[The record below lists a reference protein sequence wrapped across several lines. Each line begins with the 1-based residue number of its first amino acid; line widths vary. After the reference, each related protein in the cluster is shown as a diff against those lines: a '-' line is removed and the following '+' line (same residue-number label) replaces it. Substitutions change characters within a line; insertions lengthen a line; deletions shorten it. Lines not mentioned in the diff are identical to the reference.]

1 MKKSKPPALASWML
15 DHLLWGGRNEALA
28 GDLLEEFQ
36 RRRSVAWYWR
46 QVIGAI
52 FASFSNEVR
61 ADWVMVWT
69 IVFTFVWVYALYA
82 IPPIAAQ
89 LPLPL
94 PVITRLLHYFST
106 HYRGTLIWYA
116 LPYALVDVL
125 PFLFHVAAPLAVYLV
140 VARNMN
146 IRSFAWGLCAAVLL
160 SAVLGIV
167 PFQPVLDFLSQH
179 GLAYYWV
186 QLWKLYE
193 VAVMRQFV
201 PLLAAMWVAQS
212 RKKKI
217 AQPAIIAS

>member
-1 MKKSKPPALASWML
+1 MTQSKPPALAAWML

-36 RRRSVAWYWR
+36 QRRSVTWYWR

-69 IVFTFVWVYALYA
+69 VVFTVVWAFALYA

-94 PVITRLLHYFST
+94 PVVTRLLHYFSA

-125 PFLFHVAAPLAVYLV
+125 PFLFHVAVPLAIYLV
-140 VARNMN
+140 VARNMSL
-146 IRSFAWGLCAAVLL
+146 RVFTRGVCVAVVAVLCL
-160 SAVLGIV
+160 RII
-167 PFQPVLDFLSQH
+167 PFQPALDYLSMH
-179 GLAYYWV
+179 GLAMYWA
-186 QLWKLYE
+186 QLWKWY
-193 VAVMRQFV
+193 AVMVMDQFI
-201 PLLAAMWVAQS
+201 PLLAAMWVAQP

-217 AQPAIIAS
+217 AQPATIAS

>member
-36 RRRSVAWYWR
+36 RRPSVAWYWR

-94 PVITRLLHYFST
+94 PVITRLLHYFSA

-146 IRSFAWGLCAAVLL
+146 IRSFAWGLCAAALL
-160 SAVLGIV
+160 SAVLGLV
-167 PFQPVLDFLSQH
+167 SQPILDFLSLH
-179 GLAYYWV
+179 GFAMYWT
-186 QLWKLYE
+186 QLWKWYE
-193 VAVMRQFV
+193 VVIRIA
-201 PLLAAMWVAQS
+201 PLLAAMWIAQS
-212 RKKKI
+212 RGRSAPPRVI
-217 AQPAIIAS
+217 AT